1 MQIVRTAV
9 WVLILFALLL
19 FSWFN
24 WNPVEVMI
32 WENLLIETKVPALVI
47 VSFLLGLVPMWIY
60 HRGVRWTL
68 SRKVASLENAA
79 RTNIAP
85 PVSAKPT
92 PAPAAT
98 DTPKPAPAPSP
109 ESGSPALPQD
119 ESEDLKPESKAP

>member
-1 MQIVRTAV
+1 MQIIRTIV

-24 WNPVEVMI
+24 WKPVEVQI

-85 PVSAKPT
+85 PASTT
-92 PAPAAT
+92 PAQA
-98 DTPKPAPAPSP
+98 PAPAPVASGTVPQP
-109 ESGSPALPQD
+109 ESD
-119 ESEDLKPESKAP
+119 DLKPESGTP